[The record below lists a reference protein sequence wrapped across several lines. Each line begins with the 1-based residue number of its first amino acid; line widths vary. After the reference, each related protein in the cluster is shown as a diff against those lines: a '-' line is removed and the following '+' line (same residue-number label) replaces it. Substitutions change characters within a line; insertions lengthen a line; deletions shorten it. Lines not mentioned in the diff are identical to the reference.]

1 MIMRDVSR
9 AAVERWGMEDQM
21 LMVAEEAL
29 ELSHAV
35 LKHRRALKKYNE
47 SQAILEKAVSEEGLD
62 LSHISLDRR
71 VLKKNESTA
80 NLTKAIRAVQLEA
93 MQTLFMLDQLQVM
106 LPGNYE
112 SVLETVLAD
121 AAQRLRNRGVDI

>member
-9 AAVERWGMEDQM
+9 AAVERWGLEDQM
-21 LMVAEEAL
+21 LMVAEEAI

-35 LKHRRALKKYNE
+35 LKHRRALKKYNKTGVSLTRDNDPIE
-47 SQAILEKAVSEEGLD
+47 SQAYQRSLEKT
-62 LSHISLDRR
+62 I
-71 VLKKNESTA
+71 K
-80 NLTKAIRAVQLEA
+80 AVQLEA

-106 LPGNYE
+106 LPGDYE

-121 AAQRLRNRGVDI
+121 AAQLLRNRGVDI

>member
-9 AAVERWGMEDQM
+9 AAVDQWGLEAQM
-21 LMVAEEAL
+21 LMVAEEAT
-29 ELSHAV
+29 ELAHAV
-35 LKHRRALKKYNE
+35 LKHRRALKYNKTGVSLTRDQE
-47 SQAILEKAVSEEGLD
+47 PITSQAYQRSLEKA
-62 LSHISLDRR
+62 I
-71 VLKKNESTA
+71 K
-80 NLTKAIRAVQLEA
+80 AVQLEA

-106 LPGNYE
+106 LPGDYE